1 MGRISMQ
8 EKNEHLLMVFENLIR
23 IKDECSGEIFSECG
37 LSDLTVKQVRYL
49 KTIDENGEVTFSR
62 LAEITR
68 NSKPT
73 ITEMI
78 NKFVRKECVYRERCP
93 GDGRILYIHLTEKGK
108 KIAQAEEHALQR
120 VIERMVNSLDEHELD
135 LLIGI
140 LQKVR

>member
-1 MGRISMQ
+1 MVDREEHLFEVI
-8 EKNEHLLMVFENLIR
+8 ENILRLKNE
-23 IKDECSGEIFSECG
+23 CSCTIFSECG
-37 LSDLTVKQVRYL
+37 LSDRQIAYL
-49 KTIDENGEVTFSR
+49 KAIAEQDEVTFSR

-78 NKFVRKECVYRERCP
+78 NKFVRMECVYREPCP
-93 GDGRILYIHLTEKGK
+93 DDGRILYIRLTEKGQ
-108 KIAQAEEHALQR
+108 KIAKADHHALHR
-120 VIERMVNSLDEHELD
+120 VIERMMNSLDEHETD

>member
-1 MGRISMQ
+1 MMERGEDLCQ
-8 EKNEHLLMVFENLIR
+8 AFENLIR
-23 IKDECSGEIFSECG
+23 LKNDCSCNIFSECG
-37 LSDLTVKQVRYL
+37 LSDMTVKQIAYL
-49 KTIDENGEVTFSR
+49 KVIDQHGEITFSR

-78 NKFVRKECVYRERCP
+78 NRFVRMECVFRERCP
-93 GDGRILYIHLTEKGK
+93 EDGRILYIRLTEKGQ
-108 KIAQAEEHALQR
+108 KIAKAEQAAMQR

-135 LLIGI
+135 LLVEI